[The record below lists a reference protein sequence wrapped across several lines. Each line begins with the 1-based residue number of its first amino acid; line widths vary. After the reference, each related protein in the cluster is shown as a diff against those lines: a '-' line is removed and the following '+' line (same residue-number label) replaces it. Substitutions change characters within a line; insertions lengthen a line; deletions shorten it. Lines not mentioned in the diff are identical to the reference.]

1 MSRDDLIEES
11 YPWSGYITRENIE
24 AVAKRIER
32 ELTNKFFTIATVIY
46 NYPEPEPKIEL
57 HQKLEKV
64 YFYHG
69 NAEGE
74 GDFSGMGISHSDAV
88 RTISTSAH
96 SDNILSCSGQPLVFF
111 DINRITI
118 KQWRSGFD
126 NNLIIWVFA
135 IERKERDR

>member
-1 MSRDDLIEES
+1 MSRDDLIETE
-11 YPWSGYITRENIE
+11 YTWSGYITRENIE

-46 NYPEPEPKIEL
+46 NHPEPEPRVDL
-57 HQKLEKV
+57 HRKLEKV

-74 GDFSGMGISHSDAV
+74 GDFSGMGISHSDGV
-88 RTISTSAH
+88 HTISTSAH
-96 SDNILSCSGQPLVFF
+96 SGNTFPQPGQPIIAF

-118 KQWRSGFD
+118 K
-126 NNLIIWVFA
+126 
-135 IERKERDR
+135 